1 MRDVNEAVAL
11 FMEGCACSQAILVV
25 YGRRFGLDKET
36 ALRIASGFAGG
47 MRMAETCG
55 AVTGAIM
62 VIGLYRATAE
72 STTAKLR
79 EPVYQA
85 VKEFAAEFERR
96 NRTLICR
103 DLLECD
109 IRTAEGMQAA
119 KERNLFKTI
128 CPKMVEDAAEILES
142 VLN

>member
-1 MRDVNEAVAL
+1 M
-11 FMEGCACSQAILVV
+11 
-25 YGRRFGLDKET
+25 
-36 ALRIASGFAGG
+36 RIAAGFAGG

-62 VIGLYRATAE
+62 VLGLYRATTE

-85 VKEFAAEFERR
+85 MKEFTAEFERR

-103 DLLECD
+103 GLLNCD
-109 IRTAEGMQAA
+109 ISTPEGM
-119 KERNLFKTI
+119 
-128 CPKMVEDAAEILES
+128 
-142 VLN
+142 

>member
-1 MRDVNEAVAL
+1 
-11 FMEGCACSQAILVV
+11 
-25 YGRRFGLDKET
+25 
-36 ALRIASGFAGG
+36 

-55 AVTGAIM
+55 SVTGAIM
-62 VIGLYRATAE
+62 VLGLQQATAG

-85 VKEFAAEFERR
+85 VKEFSAEFERR

-103 DLLECD
+103 DLLGCD

-119 KERNLFKTI
+119 KERGLYKTV
-128 CPKMVEDAAEILES
+128 CPKTVRDAAEILES
-142 VLN
+142 ILK